1 MDVLTILPNIFKLF
15 LQIFLRWSQIR
26 PQGIRNESMAYYM
39 TFLCCHVQFSTYL
52 HFQPNLATSGKD
64 QLCGIFAIFRDW
76 IKFGCIDNGCTNNRC
91 ICNHFRPH
99 VEGRPGSGRQA
110 GRQKSVRLPKICPVW
125 ACATGGAIPCPGL
138 VISPACIRSK
148 QFNFA
153 QKSAHLCI
161 VCQICHILHHFCH
174 ARPVLSIPSHYIAK
188 NLSDLASFSR
198 FVPSVASLHC
208 RTKKN
213 PAIGI

>member
-1 MDVLTILPNIFKLF
+1 
-15 LQIFLRWSQIR
+15 
-26 PQGIRNESMAYYM
+26 M

-52 HFQPNLATSGKD
+52 HFQPNLATSRKD
-64 QLCGIFAIFRDW
+64 HIYDIFAIFWDW

-99 VEGRPGSGRQA
+99 ADGRLVLGWLA

-125 ACATGGAIPCPGL
+125 VCATGGGIPCPGL
-138 VISPACIRSK
+138 GVPPACIQSI

-153 QKSAHLCI
+153 QKSAHSGN
-161 VCQICHILHHFCH
+161 VCQICHILHHFGH
-174 ARPVLSIPSHYIAK
+174 ARPVLSIPSHPIAK
-188 NLSDLASFSR
+188 NLSDLARFSR